1 MKIVSWNCR
10 GGFRNKIERIISLN
24 ADIYVIQESENPDNY
39 PKLKNRIKNYFYIG
53 ESDKYKGL
61 LIFSMNENVILKHAG
76 WEDFYRRYFI
86 PVIANNNCIIVGLWA
101 CDPYIHEFYFYL
113 KLIKRYFTDKPIIFI
128 GDINSNKRFDHRHP
142 REGSHSDTIALLNSW
157 GYKSIYHYFTGE
169 EQGEESVP
177 TFRMYNHLDKP
188 YHIDFC
194 FAKPEVIKHFE
205 IVENNNFAEC
215 SDHNPL
221 YVELIDTK
229 L

>member
-101 CDPYIHEFYFYL
+101 CDPYIHE
-113 KLIKRYFTDKPIIFI
+113 PV
-128 GDINSNKRFDHRHP
+128 G
-142 REGSHSDTIALLNSW
+142 
-157 GYKSIYHYFTGE
+157 
-169 EQGEESVP
+169 
-177 TFRMYNHLDKP
+177 
-188 YHIDFC
+188 
-194 FAKPEVIKHFE
+194 
-205 IVENNNFAEC
+205 
-215 SDHNPL
+215 
-221 YVELIDTK
+221 
-229 L
+229 